1 MVYHR
6 VAVVILYGVF
16 QLLIPQHSSQAI
28 PINILPQWR
37 SDSPKTYYFEFFY

>member
-28 PINILPQWR
+28 PIFYRNGEVILRKPTIL
-37 SDSPKTYYFEFFY
+37 SFFY

>member
-16 QLLIPQHSSQAI
+16 QLLIPQHSFASNNT
-28 PINILPQWR
+28 NILLQWR
-37 SDSPKTYYFEFFY
+37 SDSENLLF